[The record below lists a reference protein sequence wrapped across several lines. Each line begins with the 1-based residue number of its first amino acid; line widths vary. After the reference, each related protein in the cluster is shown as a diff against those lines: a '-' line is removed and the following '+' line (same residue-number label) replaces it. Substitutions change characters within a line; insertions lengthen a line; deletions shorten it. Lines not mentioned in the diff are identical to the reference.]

1 MVLDAKSS
9 DEVVQVDQ
17 HFAIANFGDRHHVLG
32 GGGAVAVGIV
42 GVGLVTWRQGK
53 FNPSEREGEK
63 SFIGSRRH
71 YYWLVQGM
79 RYLMSLGNSR
89 YNNK

>member
-17 HFAIANFGDRHHVLG
+17 HFAVANFGDRHHVLG

-42 GVGLVTWRQGK
+42 GLVTWRQEK

-71 YYWLVQGM
+71 YYYTIINERWRMLWL
-79 RYLMSLGNSR
+79 
-89 YNNK
+89 